1 MVKHII
7 MWQLKDELTGEEKVA
22 VKKEIKSGLEGLKGQ
37 IHGLLDID
45 VQIDRL
51 PTSNAEVMLNS
62 TFSDQ
67 AALEVYA
74 HHPKHL
80 AVADG
85 KIRPFTK
92 TRMCMD
98 YEV

>member
-1 MVKHII
+1 MVKHMI
-7 MWQLKDELTGEEKVA
+7 MWQLKDELTEEEKA
-22 VKKEIKSGLEGLKGQ
+22 TIKEGIKNGLEGLKGQ
-37 IHGLLDID
+37 IPGLWDIS

-51 PTSNAEVMLNS
+51 PTSNAEVLLDS
-62 TFSDQ
+62 TFADE
-67 AALEVYA
+67 AALKVYA
-74 HHPKHL
+74 QHPEHI

-85 KIRPFTK
+85 KIRPFIK